1 MDLNDVYYWKKFLQ
15 GDQSAFEHIYFQ
27 YINPLYDYGLRISK
41 NKSLVEDCLQDL
53 FSDLW
58 EKRNKLSQVTS
69 VKAYL
74 FVAMKRRVLRK
85 LSSEN
90 ARSFQHL
97 DEFTAHVSPFLP
109 TLEGEENEEV
119 IIGLKKA
126 FLQLSD
132 KQLEVIYLRYYNHL
146 SYEEVAEIMEV
157 QVKAVYKLMGR
168 AIKTLKSSLD
178 KPIHISNLL
187 VILATMF

>member
-1 MDLNDVYYWKKFLQ
+1 MDLNEAYCWKQFLE
-15 GDQSAFEHIYFQ
+15 GDQSAFERIYFQ
-27 YINPLYDYGLRISK
+27 FVNALYDYGLRISK
-41 NKSLVEDCLQDL
+41 NESLVEDCLQDL

-58 EKRNKLSQVTS
+58 EKRNVLSQVNS

-85 LSSEN
+85 LTSEN
-90 ARSFQHL
+90 IRSFQHL

-109 TLEGEENEEV
+109 TLDEEEDEEM
-119 IIGLKKA
+119 IAGLKKA

-168 AIKTLKSSLD
+168 AIKTLKSTLD
-178 KPIHISNLL
+178 KPMHTANLL